1 MGLGVDVLMVQKIPM
16 AMSFRRRLSAKEP
29 FVAVKNRFVE
39 KNPVLSDDGP
49 AFIQRPAL
57 NFWKA
62 VGQGPIRNIHQQPGA
77 FNDDAFAASYDTL
90 YRLDRTN
97 GLNGGNVA
105 IFTGLVGADEGSY
118 VPMCVTGDIGGGEIP
133 PRLFFCDGAA
143 LYAYSESGWAM
154 ATLTVSGAISDGD
167 VVEIGGIYYRMSN
180 GSLDSGSPDGSSGA
194 PWRVLSTGTTLQ
206 ALTRLYH
213 AINDA
218 GTPGTDY
225 STALTPHPTVASS
238 FASATQ
244 VRVRAK
250 ATGIAGN
257 GISTTETGANM
268 AWGGSATA
276 GGENPGT
283 IQIPVPEEVGVL
295 DVACLNNF
303 IFVVPAQGEGLN
315 GRFYWIE
322 PGELEIDPLNFATA
336 ERSAD
341 AINSI
346 RVFNDQ
352 FWLMGQN
359 STEVWYMTGDP
370 DVPVQR
376 LQGVVFDRGVHQGTA
391 VQVKDAIIAVDSF
404 GGVFMIQNGE
414 KRISTPDIEEVL
426 RRAITCQNALDL

>member
-1 MGLGVDVLMVQKIPM
+1 M
-16 AMSFRRRLSAKEP
+16 AMSFRRRQSSKEP

-49 AFIQRPAL
+49 AFLQRPAL
-57 NFWKA
+57 NFWTT
-62 VGQGPIRNIHQQPGA
+62 VGAGPIRNIFQQPGA
-77 FNDDAFAASYDTL
+77 FADDAFAASYDEL

-97 GLNGGNVA
+97 GLNGGNTL
-105 IFTGLVGADEGSY
+105 IFSGLIGADEGTF
-118 VPMCVTGDIGGGEIP
+118 VPMCITGDIGGGEIP
-133 PRLFFCDGAA
+133 PRLFFCDGSG
-143 LYAYSESGWAM
+143 LYAYSEEGWASG
-154 ATLTVSGAISDGD
+154 TLTVGGAIADGD
-167 VVEIGGIYYRMSN
+167 VVQIGGVYYRMSS
-180 GSLDSGSPDGSSGA
+180 GSLDTGAPDGTSGN
-194 PWRVLSTGTTLQ
+194 PWRVLSTGTTAQ
-206 ALTRLYH
+206 AIDRLYE
-213 AINDA
+213 AINAA

-225 STALTPHPTVASS
+225 STDLVEHPTVTSN

-244 VRVRAK
+244 LRIRAK
-250 ATGIAGN
+250 ASGTMGN

-268 AWGGSATA
+268 SWGAAATS
-276 GGENPGT
+276 GGELAGVT
-283 IQIPVPEEVGVL
+283 SIPTPEGVGVL
-295 DVACLNNF
+295 DVATLNNF
-303 IFVVPAQGEGLN
+303 VFVVPAQGEGLN

-322 PGELEIDPLNFATA
+322 PGELTIDPLNFATA

-376 LQGVVFDRGVHQGTA
+376 LQGVVFDRGIHQGTA
-391 VQVKDAIIAVDSF
+391 VQVKDSIVAVDSF
-404 GGVFMIQNGE
+404 GGVFVIQGGE

-426 RRAITCQNALDL
+426 RRAIARQNELSL